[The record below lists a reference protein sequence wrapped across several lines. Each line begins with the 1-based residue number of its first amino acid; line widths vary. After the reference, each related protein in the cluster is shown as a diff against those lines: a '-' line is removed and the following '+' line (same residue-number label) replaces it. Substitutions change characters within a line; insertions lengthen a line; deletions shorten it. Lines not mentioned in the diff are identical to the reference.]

1 MRKSTDGTWLVDRPA
16 DAAVALDALS
26 VAGPSGLVGRMP
38 RFSDGARHARG
49 RAQVEAVLPE
59 VSGLRSAAAART
71 GTPRGEFDL
80 MPIAL
85 DVPVAVL
92 AAALGVEEV
101 AAAVRLTRELCES
114 RSDEAYLPLAA
125 LLPDPAA
132 VSVLFQAHDAT
143 AALIAAAVLEGGVEQ
158 AVRSAPVHRTQRRTV
173 ANTAIGGVVLPPGS
187 ALWVSLAETGTF
199 GAGRHA
205 CPGSALAT
213 TLAQGVLDALGE
225 VGVVDVEYEPRP
237 NLRLPARLIVRT
249 R

>member
-1 MRKSTDGTWLVDRPA
+1 MRKSTDGTWLVDQPA

-26 VAGPSGLVGRMP
+26 VAGPSGLVGRMA
-38 RFSDGARHARG
+38 RFSDGEDHACERAR
-49 RAQVEAVLPE
+49 VKAVLPE
-59 VSGLRSAAAART
+59 VSGLRSVAAART

-85 DVPVAVL
+85 GVPVAVL
-92 AAALGVEEV
+92 AEVLGVEDV
-101 AAAVRLTRELCES
+101 AGAVRLTRELCES
-114 RSDEAYLPLAA
+114 RSDEAFLALAA
-125 LLPDPAA
+125 LLSDPAA
-132 VSVLFQAHDAT
+132 VSVLFQAHDAM
-143 AALIAAAVLEGGVEQ
+143 AALIAATVLEGGVDQ

-173 ANTAIGGVVLPPGS
+173 ADTVIGGVVLPAGS

-205 CPGSALAT
+205 CPGSAMAI
-213 TLAQGVLDALGE
+213 AIAHGVLDALGE
-225 VGVVDVEYEPRP
+225 VSVVEVEYESRP